1 MKQKAENLQ
10 KIDERNFIKSKE
22 EALNIKKENLIV
34 KQNNERNVY
43 KQRLM
48 SDYEEMKKIK
58 QDELDK
64 LIVKF
69 KNKKLELEL
78 RQKREKNLTGNEN
91 LRKQNAY
98 ASNLTN
104 MTMINAGG
112 NGMNRTMTKTGLK
125 FSLDNLIDIKFKHA
139 LPDNINFSSNT
150 NIELKNKDILK
161 DIDKDDNNNNNYENS
176 QKEILVNN
184 KKNIDASP
192 IKKSESK
199 KDTSKSPIRGNNNSN
214 VNKSNK
220 NNDNNDNNNN
230 YSSNISIQNVAKNKN
245 NKNSNLN
252 SARNKNISWKS
263 QNNKEENNELIESS
277 EKNKENFKK
286 KPLSSI
292 RRSSQIKNEGDKS
305 NLSKRVLEFKEIK
318 YDESSMIKPNQSL
331 RGDKELV
338 FRENTSHNNESNTK
352 GNFNLNQS
360 INQSIN
366 NNLNT
371 YNNSKFDAEKIL
383 DEPMPIELNK
393 KKFKDG
399 K

>member
-220 NNDNNDNNNN
+220 NNDNIDNNNN

-318 YDESSMIKPNQSL
+318 YDESSMNKPNKSL

>member
-199 KDTSKSPIRGNNNSN
+199 KDTSKSQIRRNNNSK
-214 VNKSNK
+214 VNKNNK
-220 NNDNNDNNNN
+220 NNDNIDNNNN